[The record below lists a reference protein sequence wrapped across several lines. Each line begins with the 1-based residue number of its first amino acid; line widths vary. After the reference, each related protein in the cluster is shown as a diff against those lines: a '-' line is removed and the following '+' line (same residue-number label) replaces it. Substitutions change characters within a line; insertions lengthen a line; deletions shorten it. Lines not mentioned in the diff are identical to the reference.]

1 MPSCSHIARLI
12 GQFLM
17 TAAAILL
24 VTPAVA
30 QKGSVQQS
38 PAKSTER
45 PKYTGRLLQVGPTRL
60 LKSPSAAA
68 KIAQAG
74 DLIEIDAGSYRDCA
88 VWRAPN
94 IRIRGVGGYA
104 HVKDVSCD
112 HKAIWVFYAS
122 PVHIS
127 QIRFSG
133 ARVRHNNGAGIRWEG
148 HGRLLLENS
157 WIHNNQMGI
166 LAHNSKKSR
175 IIIKSSK
182 FEANGDCPTFC
193 GHGIYVGHLWYLSVF
208 DSDFSGHKHGH
219 HIKSRAYNT
228 EITGN
233 RIIDGATGT
242 SSYAI
247 NLPDSG
253 TARISYNFVQQG
265 PRSENSKAI
274 VAIGEEGPWNK
285 GGRVNPSRFI
295 VIEGNV
301 FRNDNRRKTNFVWN
315 RGPDP
320 VTLRNNR
327 FNGAGVRYRQSKRK

>member
-1 MPSCSHIARLI
+1 MPTRLRIARLA
-12 GQFLM
+12 GQAL
-17 TAAAILL
+17 TIPVVALL

-30 QKGSVQQS
+30 QNEAVQNPPSKSV
-38 PAKSTER
+38 ER
-45 PKYTGRLLQVGPTRL
+45 PKHTGRVLQVGPSRV
-60 LKSPSAAA
+60 LKTPSAAA
-68 KIAQAG
+68 KIARSG
-74 DLIEIDAGSYRDCA
+74 DLIEIDAGAYRDCA
-88 VWRAPN
+88 VWRTPN
-94 IRIRGVGGYA
+94 LRIRGVGGYA
-104 HVKDVSCD
+104 HVRDVSCD
-112 HKAIWVFYAS
+112 EKAIWVFYAS
-122 PVHIS
+122 PVQIS

-148 HGRLLLENS
+148 HGRLLLEKS
-157 WIHNNQMGI
+157 WVHNNQMGI

-175 IIIKSSK
+175 IIIKGSK
-182 FEANGDCPTFC
+182 FEANGDCPEFC
-193 GHGIYVGHLWYLSVF
+193 GHGVYVGHLWHLAIF
-208 DSDFSGHKHGH
+208 DSEFSGHKHGH
-219 HIKSRAYNT
+219 HIKSRAYHT

-233 RIIDGATGT
+233 RIIDGADGT
-242 SSYAI
+242 ASYAI

-265 PRSENSKAI
+265 PKTENSRAV

-327 FNGAGVRYRQSKRK
+327 FNGPGVRYRKSRRK